1 MTKEHFEMVQFM
13 KFSIGKDGLDLFL
26 FFEKNMNFCHH
37 LSTEH
42 VILAVS
48 LKKFNRISTRL
59 LALIK
64 CSPCADFY
72 APEHSVDRR
81 DKERYG

>member
-13 KFSIGKDGLDLFL
+13 KFSIRKDGLDLFL
-26 FFEKNMNFCHH
+26 FLKNMNFCHH
-37 LSTEH
+37 LSTER

-48 LKKFNRISTRL
+48 LKKFNRISTGL

-72 APEHSVDRR
+72 APEHSAGRR